1 MEGRVLLYSEQWWW
15 PYCAESSSQ
24 RLSTG
29 KAITCRNQRTQYL
42 TPLRWRRQSISA
54 AMERP
59 AVWSRSSQIAQFLC
73 RATIDLDLILPYFSQ
88 PGQYRVTVASERG
101 AASPVVSVSGVAQT
115 VTARTELKITLNLRD
130 LPSGKYYLGTIE
142 QSNGESY
149 FYPVNLD

>member
-1 MEGRVLLYSEQWWW
+1 MVVAVLCGILVTTTVYWKGDYLSESKNAILNAVTVAKTIDLSRYGATRGMEQEQ
-15 PYCAESSSQ
+15 PD
-24 RLSTG
+24 
-29 KAITCRNQRTQYL
+29 RT
-42 TPLRWRRQSISA
+42 ISL
-54 AMERP
+54 P
-59 AVWSRSSQIAQFLC
+59 